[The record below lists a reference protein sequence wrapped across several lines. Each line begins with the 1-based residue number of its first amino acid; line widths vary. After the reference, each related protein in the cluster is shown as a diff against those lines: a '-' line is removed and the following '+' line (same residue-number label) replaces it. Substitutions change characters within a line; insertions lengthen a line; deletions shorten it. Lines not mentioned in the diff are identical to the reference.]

1 MFFGDETWRT
11 CSTKAF
17 NMRII
22 KVPYSERIW
31 HLSHMAP
38 WRNSSMQTLKKLL
51 YADDLALV
59 ANGKQ
64 ELQETLEEWNG
75 LFTRHGLKI
84 NVEKTEVLHIGLQRE
99 ELDIALEGKK
109 LTHGDSFV
117 YLGGAVCGDGKT
129 EREVRRRVQAGANA
143 WRAVEGVMADRR
155 ISKRLKGKVMSTCVT
170 PACLYG
176 TETLA
181 LTELQQQRLQVCEN
195 NWVRKIA
202 RVTRAD
208 RRRMVELREE
218 TGVQRSLTER
228 LVRSRLQW
236 AGHVERMA
244 DDRLPKRAAELRE
257 QGRRRRGR
265 PRLRWED
272 CVKRDVRKAGEEEDW
287 KKKTRDRG
295 GWKRLSDEAVKKL
308 RAAPHPWQRE
318 TRKRERYCSIWLRTI
333 ISENFANF
341 WSINFKSASKIFIC
355 IKVPHAH
362 GTPSIDIM
370 TPTDRCFSNG
380 HRLPRLTCLCINTRV
395 IGKGNCDR

>member
-1 MFFGDETWRT
+1 M
-11 CSTKAF
+11 
-17 NMRII
+17 
-22 KVPYSERIW
+22 
-31 HLSHMAP
+31 
-38 WRNSSMQTLKKLL
+38 
-51 YADDLALV
+51 

-84 NVEKTEVLHIGLQRE
+84 NVEKTEVLDIGLQRE
-99 ELDIALEGKK
+99 ELDIELEGKK
-109 LTHGDSFV
+109 LTPQFTLL
-117 YLGGAVCGDGKT
+117 YNGAVCEDGKT
-129 EREVRRRVQAGANA
+129 EREVRRRVQAGAIA
-143 WRAVEGVMADRR
+143 WKAVEGVMADRR

-202 RVTRAD
+202 RVTMAD

-265 PRLRWED
+265 PMLRWED
-272 CVKRDVRKAGEEEDW
+272 CVKRDVRKGGEEEDW

-308 RAAPHPWQRE
+308 RAAPHP
-318 TRKRERYCSIWLRTI
+318 
-333 ISENFANF
+333 
-341 WSINFKSASKIFIC
+341 
-355 IKVPHAH
+355 
-362 GTPSIDIM
+362 
-370 TPTDRCFSNG
+370 
-380 HRLPRLTCLCINTRV
+380 
-395 IGKGNCDR
+395 